1 MADVV
6 IEPQIKEI
14 YQNSLDFHLRLEIA
28 GADLIIEDM
37 DIDVEYIKSDD
48 PNPNKSTVTIW
59 NIADDTFKRLMRTT
73 AIDIYCWYGDD
84 EPSFLPITSPSLPA
98 FI

>member
-6 IEPQIKEI
+6 IEPHIKEI

-37 DIDVEYIKSDD
+37 DILQKRINDTNEALKSLGLD
-48 PNPNKSTVTIW
+48 
-59 NIADDTFKRLMRTT
+59 
-73 AIDIYCWYGDD
+73 DD
-84 EPSFLPITSPSLPA
+84 EILRFRTNFDPT
-98 FI
+98 